1 VEQATGPVQEMRPA
15 LRVRNTFLDAPV
27 QRSASLE
34 RFIEPRLCSST
45 PPTPLGRL
53 GRPQIVTALD
63 EDPMPAYMINTPTD
77 SVLDG
82 MLLTPRGES
91 LSWPRPASPMLQMGR
106 LRQASPRLQPAVL
119 SLSEAIGA
127 LSHPPLAAAAPAAAP
142 TAVPALQESTG
153 SGRPLGPD
161 ELPSRG
167 SALHRYGACKP
178 CAFIYRE
185 GCMGGVDCQF
195 CHLCEPGERQARK
208 KERLAMKR
216 DAREETRREEPSVRR
231 GRLGGC

>member
-1 VEQATGPVQEMRPA
+1 VEQAAGLVEEMPPA

-45 PPTPLGRL
+45 PPTPLGRP

-77 SVLDG
+77 SILEG
-82 MLLTPRGES
+82 MLLTPKGES

-106 LRQASPRLQPAVL
+106 LHQASSQPAIL

-127 LSHPPLAAAAPAAAP
+127 ISRPQLAAAAPAAAP
-142 TAVPALQESTG
+142 SDVLVGEDSTV
-153 SGRPLGPD
+153 SGHALGPD
-161 ELPSRG
+161 ALPSRG

-185 GCMGGVDCQF
+185 GCRGGVDCQF
-195 CHLCEPGERQARK
+195 CHLCGPAERKARK

-216 DAREETRREEPSVRR
+216 DTTGETRREEPSLRR
-231 GRLGGC
+231 GRLGSC